1 MRIYSRSTL
10 IDFWTKH
17 PTAESPL
24 RTWFS
29 IVDNATWEGP
39 ADVRSVFGSADFIGS
54 DRVIFNIGGN
64 TFRLIARV
72 AYKPYYCVNV
82 CFIGTHAEYDKVDAA
97 KVKQQ

>member
-1 MRIYSRSTL
+1 MTPRPSPRRPPISY
-10 IDFWTKH
+10 
-17 PTAESPL
+17 ESH
-24 RTWFS
+24 
-29 IVDNATWEGP
+29 VC
-39 ADVRSVFGSADFIGS
+39 SVFGSADFIGS

-82 CFIGTHAEYDKVDAA
+82 CFIGTHAEYDKFDAA